1 MDKKVGRFEKIFFPE
16 LNIKVDSKIDTGAY
30 SVSLHVEDINEVDG
44 KLYFWVGDESN
55 KFIYD
60 DFNIIS
66 VKSSFGKNQKRYSI
80 KLKMHLG
87 KLTYDVFVSLSDRKK
102 MKFPCL
108 IGRKFLHK
116 HGFLVDVRK
125 KNLHD
130 RNKKM

>member
-1 MDKKVGRFEKIFFPE
+1 MDKKVGRFEKIYFPE
-16 LNIKVDSKIDTGAY
+16 LNLKVDSKIDTGAY
-30 SVSLHVEDINEVDG
+30 SVSLHVEDITEIDG
-44 KLYFWVGDESN
+44 KLHFWVGEKSN

-60 DFNIIS
+60 DFNIIN
-66 VKSSFGKNQKRYSI
+66 VKSSFGKKQKRYSI
-80 KLKMHLG
+80 NLKMVMGDFYFNAL
-87 KLTYDVFVSLSDRKK
+87 VSLTDRKK

-108 IGRKFLHK
+108 IGRRFLYK

>member
-16 LNIKVDSKIDTGAY
+16 LNLKVDCKIDTGAY
-30 SVSLHVEDINEVDG
+30 SVSLHVEDIEEIDG
-44 KLYFWVGDESN
+44 KLHFWVGERSN
-55 KFIYD
+55 KFVYD
-60 DFNIIS
+60 DFEIIS
-66 VKSSFGKNQKRYSI
+66 VKSSFGKKQKRYSV
-80 KLKMHLG
+80 KLKMEMGNFLY
-87 KLTYDVFVSLSDRKK
+87 TVVVSLTDRKK

-108 IGRKFLHK
+108 VGRKFLYK